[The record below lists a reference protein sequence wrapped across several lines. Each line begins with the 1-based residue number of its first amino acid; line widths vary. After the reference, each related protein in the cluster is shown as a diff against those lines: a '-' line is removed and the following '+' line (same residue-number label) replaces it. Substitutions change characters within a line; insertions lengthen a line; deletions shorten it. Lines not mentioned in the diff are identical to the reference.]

1 MKTECGESAFFERD
15 PMKPRYWV
23 ALALLGLLGACTYRF
38 LGGLRTDVYHGQVID
53 AERGTPISEAVVT
66 VVWYRAGIAIE
77 SHPLSLL
84 DAQETVTDNDGR
96 FSLRVSPGLDWNPL
110 STRVDE
116 PAIVIY
122 KPGYEPLWAATAV
135 DKGFQTNDDL
145 VSAMKA
151 GTTIKLRTLEAAKL
165 SNTRYA
171 SPGEVLPG
179 GSIPAE
185 RIPNLMRAIN
195 LQSKMAGIGL
205 YPEPT
210 QKGTVP

>member
-1 MKTECGESAFFERD
+1 
-15 PMKPRYWV
+15 MKPRYLV
-23 ALALLGLLGACTYRF
+23 ALVLLGLFGACTYRF
-38 LGGLRTDVYHGQVID
+38 LGGLRTDVYHGQVVD
-53 AERGTPISEAVVT
+53 AERGTAIQEAVFT
-66 VVWYRAGIAIE
+66 VVWYRAGVALE

-84 DAQETVTDNDGR
+84 GAQETVTDNYGR
-96 FSLRVSPGLDWNPL
+96 FSLTVSPGLDWNPL

-145 VSAMKA
+145 VAALKA

-171 SPGEVLPG
+171 SPDEVLPG
-179 GSIPAE
+179 GSDP
-185 RIPNLMRAIN
+185 RHYIPNLMRAIN
-195 LQSKMAGIGL
+195 VQRTMAGVQPFPQPI
-205 YPEPT
+205 E
-210 QKGTVP
+210 KGNAP